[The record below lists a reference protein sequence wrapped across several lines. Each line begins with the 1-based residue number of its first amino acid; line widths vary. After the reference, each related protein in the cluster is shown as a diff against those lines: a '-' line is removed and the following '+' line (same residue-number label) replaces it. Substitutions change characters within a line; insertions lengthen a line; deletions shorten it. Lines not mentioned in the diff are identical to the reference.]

1 MDRPAPVAHGDDRR
15 QLPDAA
21 GPGVSTGHQLGTWP
35 TSEVEDVDT
44 AIIFS
49 SAARSSPHRVDTHPH
64 RRLFISLI
72 VRANSISS
80 RSSESAPGRDSS
92 AAGRFSGPWGGR

>member
-1 MDRPAPVAHGDDRR
+1 MDRSAPVANGDDRR

-44 AIIFS
+44 AIIS
-49 SAARSSPHRVDTHPH
+49 M
-64 RRLFISLI
+64 I